1 LTVRYPDA
9 TFRFS
14 QRKSSP
20 MDQTGQASRRIEFGE
35 VLLPEE
41 LLQIP
46 IFKSVSAASLQ
57 KNLGAVVRRHFKK
70 GEIICR
76 EGEQGTTAFYIL
88 EGKVEVFI
96 NASVS
101 QVKTEPGKTSW
112 FKKMKSLLVAPPP
125 GSAGEYIPID
135 ASVDLSLDNPVAQLG
150 PGDLFGEMTCLNFY
164 PRSATVRAGGDCTV
178 LEMLRNVLQLLQKNK
193 DFKASLDATYRKR
206 TLDHHLRSVPIFRD
220 LSSAFIEHLR
230 SRVDL
235 IQYQPGDVIC
245 RQGEMADA
253 FYLIRIGHV
262 KVSQTHPGGE
272 MVLAYIS
279 RGQYFGEI
287 GLLGEGERTATCTA
301 IDHLETVRILK
312 EDFDL
317 MMMQFPNIR
326 AGLEQVAQERLQANR
341 EHSLKLKSVFLND
354 FIGQSLM
361 GAQNLLVLDLE
372 KCTRCDD
379 CVRACASAHDGI
391 TRLIREGVRY
401 DKYLIATSCRQCRD
415 PLCMVGCPVGSIRR
429 QDSLDIVIK
438 DWCIGCGLCAK
449 QCPYDNINLH
459 EFTVL
464 KKDENTGQ
472 LQEVVAKK
480 ATVCDFCGQHAE
492 PACVYACPHD
502 AAHRVEP
509 QKFFE
514 LQNIGL
520 AFPDKSDAP

>member
-1 LTVRYPDA
+1 MVEL
-9 TFRFS
+9 
-14 QRKSSP
+14 
-20 MDQTGQASRRIEFGE
+20 DQSGRRIEFGE
-35 VLLPEE
+35 VQTPEE
-41 LLQIP
+41 LLRHP
-46 IFKSVSAASLQ
+46 IFSGVSSALLE
-57 KNLGAVVRRHFKK
+57 KNFGAVVRRSFKK

-76 EGEQGTTAFYIL
+76 EGEEGNTAFFIL
-88 EGKVEVFI
+88 KGKVEVFI
-96 NASVS
+96 NTTVS
-101 QVKTEPGKTSW
+101 QVKTEPEKKSW
-112 FKKMKSLLVAPPP
+112 FKKMKSRLLRSP
-125 GSAGEYIPID
+125 GTTASNHEFIPID
-135 ASVDLSLDNPVAQLG
+135 ASVDLSLDNPIAQIG

-164 PRSATVRAGGDCTV
+164 PRSATVRAVEDCEV
-178 LEMLRNVLQLLQKNK
+178 LEMLRNILQMLQKNK
-193 DFKASLDATYRKR
+193 DFKASLDATYKKR
-206 TLDHHLRSVPIFRD
+206 TLDHHLRSVPMFRS
-220 LSSAFIEHLR
+220 LSSEFLEHVR
-230 SRVDL
+230 SRVEL
-235 IQYQPGDVIC
+235 VQFQPGDVIC
-245 RQGEMADA
+245 RQGEIADA
-253 FYLIRIGHV
+253 FYLIRIGYV
-262 KVSQTHPGGE
+262 KVSQTHSGGE

-301 IDHLETVRILK
+301 IDHVETVRIMK

-317 MMMQFPNIR
+317 MMQQFPNIR
-326 AGLEQVAQERLQANR
+326 SQLEQVAQERLHANR
-341 EHSLKLKSVFLND
+341 EHSLQLKSVFLND

-361 GAQNLLVLDLE
+361 SAHNLLVLDLE

-379 CVRACASAHDGI
+379 CVRACASAHDGV

-429 QDSLDIVIK
+429 QDSLDIAIK

-464 KKDENTGQ
+464 KKDAHTGK
-472 LQEVVAKK
+472 LEEVVAKK

-514 LQNIGL
+514 LQTIGL
-520 AFPDKSDAP
+520 AFPDQKSPQ